1 MHASSLVR
9 FLVAAALA
17 LALAAP
23 AHADLRISELEVF
36 LNDHEVTVQVV
47 VLGAL
52 PDGVREGIQSG
63 IPAHVRFTVELWQY
77 NRYWRDQRL
86 TTKTVER
93 TLAYNVV
100 TKEFK
105 VTTLQGDTRPVHA
118 TRELR
123 DAQRVLSEVR
133 GLKMTPAAALDPSA
147 IIYVRVGAEAALN
160 GENTFLTRMAGTAE
174 QAARQSD
181 YRTTQRVQ

>member
-1 MHASSLVR
+1 MLLLLGAS
-9 FLVAAALA
+9 AGAE
-17 LALAAP
+17 
-23 AHADLRISELEVF
+23 LRISDLDVY
-36 LNDHEVTVQVV
+36 LNDHEVTVHVV
-47 VLGAL
+47 LLGAL
-52 PDGVREGIQSG
+52 PDGVHEGVQSG
-63 IPAHVRFTVELWQY
+63 IPAHVKFTVELWQY
-77 NRYWRDQRL
+77 SRHWRDQL
-86 TTKTVER
+86 VMTNVVER
-93 TLAYNVV
+93 SLAYNVV

-105 VTTLQGDTRPVHA
+105 VTSLRGETRPVHA

-123 DAQRVLSEVR
+123 DAHRILSELR